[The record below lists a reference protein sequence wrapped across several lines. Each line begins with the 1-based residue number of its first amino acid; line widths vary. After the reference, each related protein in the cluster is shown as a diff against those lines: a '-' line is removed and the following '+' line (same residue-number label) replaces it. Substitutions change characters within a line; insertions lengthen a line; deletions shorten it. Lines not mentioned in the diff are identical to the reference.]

1 MNARQA
7 ACIGLAGLLL
17 SSGARAL
24 DAGAPPPDRQS
35 AGLWDAV
42 GRPEQRRAHALHEQ
56 ARRLLADASRQLPTG
71 WREACKRTLSLG
83 RGSDSHAALY
93 GRMRALRQFVR
104 QALRKR
110 ALVDSALARLH
121 LALELSPD
129 DPALLFTTADALSRW
144 EQPGPLWGCSVQRR
158 DAKAIELL
166 RRLQRDHPGHRPGDV
181 AARLAL
187 VLMRAHRFEEAAA
200 TYERQIALDFQTQS
214 PVAQYNMAEALML
227 SGRLEEALSHY
238 RLAISAS
245 RARHQYLPPLWGLA
259 VTLDRLGEHDAA
271 LEEAARAMAADGRSM
286 RILRSNDIF
295 FEPGHEV
302 HYYEGLGHEARAGE
316 LEGVEKLRA
325 LEAAAES
332 YGAFLLGAGQRGAFA
347 REARDNLGRVRQA
360 AASLR
365 EKLSA
370 TR

>member
-1 MNARQA
+1 MARWTA
-7 ACIGLAGLLL
+7 ALLL
-17 SSGARAL
+17 GVLLQPGVAGAL
-24 DAGAPPPDRQS
+24 DARAEAPHRQS
-35 AGLWDAV
+35 AGLWDAL
-42 GRPEQRRAHALHEQ
+42 GRPEQRRARALHAQ
-56 ARRLLADASRQLPTG
+56 AQRLLADAARQLPTG

-121 LALELSPD
+121 LARELTAD
-129 DPALLFTTADALSRW
+129 DPAVLFTTADALSRW
-144 EQPGPLWGCSVQRR
+144 EQPGPLWGCSVERR
-158 DAKAIELL
+158 DAEAIALL
-166 RRLQRDHPGHRPGDV
+166 QRLQREHPEHRPGDV

-187 VLMRAHRFEEAAA
+187 VLMRAHRFEEAAE
-200 TYERQIALDFQTQS
+200 TYERQIALDFQAES
-214 PVAQYNMAEALML
+214 PVAHYNMAEALML

-259 VTLDRLGEHDAA
+259 VTLDRLGEHQAA
-271 LEEAARAMAADGRSM
+271 LEEAARAVAADGRSM

-295 FEPGHEV
+295 FEPEHEV
-302 HYYEGLGHEARAGE
+302 HYYEGLGHEAMAAD
-316 LEGVEKLRA
+316 LQGVKRLQA
-325 LEAAAES
+325 LVAAAES

-347 REARDNLGRVRQA
+347 REAKGNLRRVREA
-360 AASLR
+360 AEALR

-370 TR
+370 K